1 MPRLDPLPGVAIS
14 SLLDFSLPDTF
25 LLPHHDIFPPL
36 DVPPAHPNTDPH
48 TNKSLSD
55 SSSIPSITLSL
66 NASTWSHY
74 LQDYPDCN
82 FVNMI
87 IHIIHHGANTGYLAD
102 HNHSQLCSNLHSAT
116 DHPLAIE
123 ADIIMQVA
131 AGRTSGPFN
140 GPPLPFFH
148 LSPQGA
154 VTQKHQSK
162 VRRIFHLSWPH
173 GSLVNDGI
181 LDTEASISYDM
192 FFKVVEDLRA
202 SGIGSLFIK
211 LDLEQAF
218 CQIPVRQ
225 ENWHLLGFSWADKF
239 YYDLALCFGL
249 HSASYIFNLFAEA
262 LHWIIKCHIPGYLW
276 HYLDDFLAI
285 FSLEKSHD
293 TVQKALDWILA
304 LGKQLGLRFQPSKV
318 DGPTTVIEF
327 LGIILDSIK
336 MEAHLPDVKL
346 AYLQEQL
353 VLWQSRRDCML
364 QELYELT
371 GYLQFCSQVIP
382 MSCAFICSMHD
393 FSSSFSSP
401 FTCCCIPPIVHADID
416 WWTNVA
422 LHWNGVHLIH
432 PHREVIYVYTD
443 ASGTKGLSGIFGT
456 KWFSAH
462 TPWRICKEHIQVK
475 EMYAALHS
483 ALCWGN
489 EF

>member
-1 MPRLDPLPGVAIS
+1 MY
-14 SLLDFSLPDTF
+14 LLLVPIPIHTLINLCLIPHPF
-25 LLPHHDIFPPL
+25 LLLHCPSTHPPG
-36 DVPPAHPNTDPH
+36 P
-48 TNKSLSD
+48 
-55 SSSIPSITLSL
+55 
-66 NASTWSHY
+66 HY
-74 LQDYPDCN
+74 LQDYPDCD

-102 HNHSQLCSNLHSAT
+102 HNHSQSCSNLHSAT

-123 ADIIMQVA
+123 ADIVTQVA
-131 AGRTSGPFN
+131 AGCTSGPFN

-173 GSLVNDGI
+173 ESLVNDGI
-181 LDTEASISYDM
+181 PDTEASISYDM

-225 ENWHLLGFSWADKF
+225 ENWHLLGLSWADKF

-276 HYLDDFLAI
+276 HYLNDFLAI
-285 FSLEKSHD
+285 FFSEKSHD

-304 LGKQLGLRFQPSKV
+304 LGKQLGLHFQPSKV

-353 VLWQSRRDCML
+353 VLWQSRQDCML

-371 GYLQFCSQVIP
+371 RYLQFCSQSFPCPVP
-382 MSCAFICSMHD
+382 
-393 FSSSFSSP
+393 SSVRCMTSHHHS
-401 FTCCCIPPIVHADID
+401 
-416 WWTNVA
+416 
-422 LHWNGVHLIH
+422 H
-432 PHREVIYVYTD
+432 PHLLAVVSPPSSMLTSTGGPMLHCI
-443 ASGTKGLSGIFGT
+443 GTVST
-456 KWFSAH
+456 
-462 TPWRICKEHIQVK
+462 
-475 EMYAALHS
+475 
-483 ALCWGN
+483 
-489 EF
+489 